1 MIYQSTRHRPSA
13 PTLKLI
19 TGVER
24 VLTEGSPP
32 QSSYGLASA
41 QKCCC
46 FLQEVKGTE
55 TDSFPLRWQM
65 PCGIGSWDLPFGYL
79 GLEQERRRARTS

>member
-1 MIYQSTRHRPSA
+1 MVDQSTLYRPSA

-24 VLTEGSPP
+24 VLMEGSPP
-32 QSSYGLASA
+32 QSSAGLASA

-46 FLQEVKGTE
+46 FLQEVKGTV
-55 TDSFPLRWQM
+55 TDSLLLRWQM
-65 PCGIGSWDLPFGYL
+65 PCGIGSWDLPFGCL
-79 GLEQERRRARTS
+79 GLEQERKRGRTF